1 MRQSLNELFCAL
13 YLRCEPGIRC
23 KVRSMMRVLPVF
35 YCPILDKGFGILGL
49 PPNNATFRSA
59 PLSSGSSEWEVGEGG
74 GGGGGGGIGL
84 REAKGVYRFGK
95 GVTFVVELGTILIVR
110 DISDCSTSSRPSWRC
125 ERKIQSNV
133 RSLVSPTKILHAVNI
148 QTQAPLNRTRAPLLG
163 CISWDAQYAK

>member
-74 GGGGGGGIGL
+74 GGGGGGG
-84 REAKGVYRFGK
+84 YRFEGSEGCLQVWK
-95 GVTFVVELGTILIVR
+95 RSHF
-110 DISDCSTSSRPSWRC
+110 RC
-125 ERKIQSNV
+125 
-133 RSLVSPTKILHAVNI
+133 
-148 QTQAPLNRTRAPLLG
+148 
-163 CISWDAQYAK
+163 